1 MEGAANTWPIALL
14 GPACFV
20 MATRIEYGFS
30 KPDMKKLNYS
40 LERRIPYLT
49 NRLASAINEV
59 FSLDLAEEKLTIAN
73 WRVLS
78 ILHDIGDQKLIELSI
93 HTSIDASTLSRL
105 TESMQRRRL
114 IEKKRS
120 KLSKREI
127 TVSLTT
133 RGKELVEALTPR
145 ALEYERIIVQGSS
158 EQEIEAM
165 RQMLR
170 VMYQRIMDF
179 RASGQPRGAKLPKA

>member
-1 MEGAANTWPIALL
+1 
-14 GPACFV
+14 
-20 MATRIEYGFS
+20 
-30 KPDMKKLNYS
+30 MKKLNYS

-49 NRLASAINEV
+49 NRLASSINDL
-59 FSLDLAEEKLTIAN
+59 FSLDLADEKLTIAN

-78 ILHDIGDQKLIELSI
+78 VLHDIGDQKLVELAI

-114 IEKKRS
+114 IEKRRS

-127 TVSLTT
+127 TVSLTS

-145 ALEYERIIVQGSS
+145 ALEYEKIIVEGSS
-158 EQEIEAM
+158 QQEIEAM
-165 RQMLR
+165 RKMLS
-170 VMYQRIMDF
+170 VMYQRIMNF
-179 RASGQPRGAKLPKA
+179 RASGQARAGRPATRAREHRP

>member
-1 MEGAANTWPIALL
+1 
-14 GPACFV
+14 
-20 MATRIEYGFS
+20 
-30 KPDMKKLNYS
+30 MKKLNYS

-49 NRLASAINEV
+49 NRLGSAINEI
-59 FSLDLAEEKLTIAN
+59 FSLDLAEEKLTIAD

-78 ILHDIGDQKLIELSI
+78 VLHDIGDQKLIELSI

-127 TVSLTT
+127 TVSLTS
-133 RGKELVEALTPR
+133 RGKELVETLTPR
-145 ALEYERIIVQGSS
+145 ALDYEKIIVEGSS
-158 EQEIEAM
+158 QQEIEAM
-165 RQMLR
+165 RKMLS

-179 RASGQPRGAKLPKA
+179 RASRQARGDGRPATRSPSLKG

>member
-1 MEGAANTWPIALL
+1 
-14 GPACFV
+14 
-20 MATRIEYGFS
+20 
-30 KPDMKKLNYS
+30 MKKLNYS

-127 TVSLTT
+127 TVSLTA

-145 ALEYERIIVQGSS
+145 ALEYERIIVEGSS
-158 EQEIEAM
+158 EQEIETM
-165 RQMLR
+165 RKMLR

-179 RASGQPRGAKLPKA
+179 RSSGQPRGAKRPKA

>member
-1 MEGAANTWPIALL
+1 MRK
-14 GPACFV
+14 V
-20 MATRIEYGFS
+20 
-30 KPDMKKLNYS
+30 NYS

-49 NRLASAINEV
+49 NRLASAVNEI
-59 FSLDLAEEKLTIAN
+59 FASDLADEKLTIAH

-78 ILHDIGDQKLIELSI
+78 ILHDIGDQKLIELSM

-127 TVSLTT
+127 TISLTS

-145 ALEYERIIVQGSS
+145 ALQYEKIILHGSS

-165 RQMLR
+165 REMLR
-170 VMYQRIMDF
+170 VMYKRIMDF
-179 RASGQPRGAKLPKA
+179 RASVLPHKARRQSRTRSADR

>member
-1 MEGAANTWPIALL
+1 
-14 GPACFV
+14 
-20 MATRIEYGFS
+20 
-30 KPDMKKLNYS
+30 MKKLNYS

-127 TVSLTT
+127 TVSLTA
-133 RGKELVEALTPR
+133 RGKELVEALTPK
-145 ALEYERIIVQGSS
+145 ALEYERIIVEGSS
-158 EQEIEAM
+158 EQEIETM
-165 RQMLR
+165 RKMLR

-179 RASGQPRGAKLPKA
+179 RSSGQPRGAKRPKA

>member
-1 MEGAANTWPIALL
+1 
-14 GPACFV
+14 
-20 MATRIEYGFS
+20 
-30 KPDMKKLNYS
+30 MKKLNYS

-78 ILHDIGDQKLIELSI
+78 ILHDIGDQKLIELSM

-114 IEKKRS
+114 IGDGDVVIATTGRGDDRHH
-120 KLSKREI
+120 REHQYAPSHRANVVALRG
-127 TVSLTT
+127 TVVAWGPVC
-133 RGKELVEALTPR
+133 R
-145 ALEYERIIVQGSS
+145 
-158 EQEIEAM
+158 
-165 RQMLR
+165 
-170 VMYQRIMDF
+170 
-179 RASGQPRGAKLPKA
+179 

>member
-1 MEGAANTWPIALL
+1 
-14 GPACFV
+14 
-20 MATRIEYGFS
+20 
-30 KPDMKKLNYS
+30 MKKLNYS

-49 NRLASAINEV
+49 NRLGAAINEV

-78 ILHDIGDQKLIELSI
+78 ILHDIGDQKLIELSM

-145 ALEYERIIVQGSS
+145 ALEYEKIIVQGSS
-158 EQEIEAM
+158 EQEIETM
-165 RQMLR
+165 RQTLR

-179 RASGQPRGAKLPKA
+179 RSSGQPRGAKRPKA

>member
-1 MEGAANTWPIALL
+1 
-14 GPACFV
+14 
-20 MATRIEYGFS
+20 
-30 KPDMKKLNYS
+30 MKKLNYS

-127 TVSLTT
+127 TVSLAT

-145 ALEYERIIVQGSS
+145 ALEYERIIVEGSS

-165 RQMLR
+165 RRMLR

-179 RASGQPRGAKLPKA
+179 RSSGQLRGAKRPKA

>member
-1 MEGAANTWPIALL
+1 
-14 GPACFV
+14 
-20 MATRIEYGFS
+20 
-30 KPDMKKLNYS
+30 MKKLNYS

-59 FSLDLAEEKLTIAN
+59 FSLDLAKEKLTIAN

-78 ILHDIGDQKLIELSI
+78 ILHDIGDQKLIELSM

-145 ALEYERIIVQGSS
+145 ALEYEKIIVQGSS
-158 EQEIEAM
+158 EQEIETM
-165 RQMLR
+165 RQTLR

-179 RASGQPRGAKLPKA
+179 RSSGLPRGIRRPKA

>member
-1 MEGAANTWPIALL
+1 
-14 GPACFV
+14 
-20 MATRIEYGFS
+20 
-30 KPDMKKLNYS
+30 MKKLNYS

-127 TVSLTT
+127 TVSLTA
-133 RGKELVEALTPR
+133 RGKELVEALTPK
-145 ALEYERIIVQGSS
+145 ALEYERIIVEGSS

-165 RQMLR
+165 RKMLR

-179 RASGQPRGAKLPKA
+179 RSSGQPRGAKRPKA

>member
-1 MEGAANTWPIALL
+1 
-14 GPACFV
+14 
-20 MATRIEYGFS
+20 
-30 KPDMKKLNYS
+30 MKKLNYS

-49 NRLASAINEV
+49 NRLAAAINEV

-127 TVSLTT
+127 TVSLTN

-158 EQEIEAM
+158 EQEIETM

-179 RASGQPRGAKLPKA
+179 RTSGQPRGAKRPKA

>member
-1 MEGAANTWPIALL
+1 M
-14 GPACFV
+14 
-20 MATRIEYGFS
+20 R
-30 KPDMKKLNYS
+30 KLNYS

-49 NRLASAINEV
+49 NRLASAVNEM

-78 ILHDIGDQKLIELSI
+78 VLHDIGDQKLIELSI

-105 TESMQRRRL
+105 TESMQGRRL

-127 TVSLTT
+127 TVSLTS

-145 ALEYERIIVQGSS
+145 AIQYEKIIVQGSS

-165 RQMLR
+165 REMLR

-179 RASGQPRGAKLPKA
+179 RSSAPPHRARRTANARLPSRPLDR

>member
-1 MEGAANTWPIALL
+1 
-14 GPACFV
+14 
-20 MATRIEYGFS
+20 
-30 KPDMKKLNYS
+30 MKKLNYS

-114 IEKKRS
+114 IEKKPS

-145 ALEYERIIVQGSS
+145 ALEYERIIVEGSS
-158 EQEIEAM
+158 EQEIETM
-165 RQMLR
+165 RKMLR

-179 RASGQPRGAKLPKA
+179 RSSGQPRGAKRPKA

>member
-1 MEGAANTWPIALL
+1 
-14 GPACFV
+14 
-20 MATRIEYGFS
+20 
-30 KPDMKKLNYS
+30 MKKLNYS

-127 TVSLTT
+127 TVSLTN

-145 ALEYERIIVQGSS
+145 ALEYERIIVEGSS
-158 EQEIEAM
+158 EQEIETM

-179 RASGQPRGAKLPKA
+179 RTSGQPRGAKRPKA